1 MATLKQIAASTKS
14 LQAYLDKLSKRE
26 KKALVA
32 AIKTL
37 EKRIVKL
44 VEKLEREDGRLVSTQ
59 VNLKQAQALHAQIGT
74 LVDSIY
80 GATVSRY
87 VRKDLARVV
96 KRSEGYLSAITG
108 EPQKFAGVDKTFI
121 RELTKLNLA
130 QFETLGS
137 QSVDKVA
144 KAMYEHL
151 IGGGDFNS
159 LKKTIRGVLTG
170 HKDVLGRPMTQY
182 AKQMAFDTSRN
193 FSNQVILAK
202 ADAIGLDRLIFYG
215 DVIESSRPW
224 CRRHAGK
231 VFTEAEIAKLD
242 KQTWVGKSGPWRTH
256 RGGYSCRHGWVPVRK
271 EWVKD
276 KSTEVQDFFTEA

>member
-26 KKALVA
+26 KKALIA

-37 EKRIVKL
+37 EQRIVKL
-44 VEKLEREDGRLVSTQ
+44 VDKLEREDGRLVSTQ

-74 LVDSIY
+74 LVDSLY
-80 GATVSRY
+80 GGTVARY

-137 QSVDKVA
+137 QSVDRVA

-151 IGGGDFNS
+151 IGGNSFNS

-170 HKDVLGRPMTQY
+170 HKDVLGRPMTKY
-182 AKQMAFDTSRN
+182 AGTMTQDTVRN

-202 ADAIGLDRLIFYG
+202 ADEIGLTSFVYYG
-215 DVIESSRPW
+215 DLIESSRKW

-242 KQTWVGKSGPWRTH
+242 KQTWAGKSGPWRTH
-256 RGGYSCRHGWVPVRK
+256 RGGYRCRHGWVPVRA
-271 EWVKD
+271 EWVAGR
-276 KSTEVQDFFTEA
+276 STEVQDYFTET